1 MRIDALAQKIFDDI
15 LAHGGKVYIVGG
27 SVRDELMGNLEH
39 HDMDVEIYHLTY
51 DELSDILK
59 QYGHVN
65 TFGKSFAI
73 MQLDTLP
80 HYDFA
85 LPRQEKKTG
94 NRHQDFETMIDPNLP
109 LEKAILRRDLTIN
122 ALMYD
127 YQQDKIIDLCHGQ
140 QDLQNQIIRCVDPK
154 SFIEDPLRVLRVARF
169 VAKFQFQVEEK
180 TLALCTQMVQDH
192 MLDHL
197 SKERVYQEYCQI
209 LMSQQPSLG
218 FMFLKDIG
226 ALPPYLQALTSTQ
239 QRLDFHP
246 EGDVFT
252 HTMLVIDV
260 AANVKKKTDHPLW
273 FMWACLLHDIGK
285 PLVTTPEGHAP
296 KHNEAGVQVFQNV
309 QLITAKKERQYISTM
324 IMYHMHL
331 MNMSRHHAKDLSYL
345 RLLKKI
351 DGKVSMNDLI
361 YMSCCDKLG
370 RGKVVQEQYD
380 EFWVFIKDKQKRL
393 GTQAPS
399 PLVRGDDLIKMGLTS
414 HHLFQQILDEA
425 YDLQLQGYSKEKILR
440 SLRKYEQR

>member
-127 YQQDKIIDLCHGQ
+127 YQQDKIIDL
-140 QDLQNQIIRCVDPK
+140 K
-154 SFIEDPLRVLRVARF
+154 
-169 VAKFQFQVEEK
+169 
-180 TLALCTQMVQDH
+180 LAIF
-192 MLDHL
+192 
-197 SKERVYQEYCQI
+197 S
-209 LMSQQPSLG
+209 PS
-218 FMFLKDIG
+218 
-226 ALPPYLQALTSTQ
+226 
-239 QRLDFHP
+239 
-246 EGDVFT
+246 
-252 HTMLVIDV
+252 
-260 AANVKKKTDHPLW
+260 
-273 FMWACLLHDIGK
+273 
-285 PLVTTPEGHAP
+285 
-296 KHNEAGVQVFQNV
+296 
-309 QLITAKKERQYISTM
+309 
-324 IMYHMHL
+324 
-331 MNMSRHHAKDLSYL
+331 
-345 RLLKKI
+345 
-351 DGKVSMNDLI
+351 
-361 YMSCCDKLG
+361 
-370 RGKVVQEQYD
+370 
-380 EFWVFIKDKQKRL
+380 
-393 GTQAPS
+393 
-399 PLVRGDDLIKMGLTS
+399 
-414 HHLFQQILDEA
+414 
-425 YDLQLQGYSKEKILR
+425 
-440 SLRKYEQR
+440 